1 MKLKDKDGM
10 EYQTVKKDGN
20 YYLITSILDR
30 YTQRLKVRIEVKG
43 KENILTFIKNNGL
56 VKVEEVEKM
65 KLGLYTEDEIFNYM
79 NQSIVGRSMYEGIFD
94 KLHSLITE
102 NEQLKKDKKE
112 LEKRLDILNEIG
124 MLRGE

>member
-1 MKLKDKDGM
+1 MWLKDKDGM
-10 EYQTVKKDGN
+10 KYQAVKKDGN
-20 YYLITSILDR
+20 YYLITNFLDR
-30 YTQRLKVRIEVKG
+30 YTEKRKVRVEVKG

-65 KLGLYTEDEIFNYM
+65 KLGLYTEDEIYEELAKGFL
-79 NQSIVGRSMYEGIFD
+79 QRSMVDAVFD